1 MSQLEE
7 AAKRLQ
13 AALDRLE
20 HAVETG
26 AGSGDAALREALERA
41 RSENEALQD
50 VAETVAD
57 RLDATIDRLKS
68 SLEA

>member
-7 AAKRLQ
+7 ATKRLQ

-20 HAVETG
+20 YAVESG
-26 AGSGDAALREALERA
+26 AGANDAVLRQALDQA

-50 VAETVAD
+50 VADTVAD

-68 SLEA
+68 NLEA